1 MPPNIKTYFNF
12 YYLLDIKYWIFFL
25 VEYYILHRHIYTTD
39 THILTYSLYFTL
51 HLIKTNKFR
60 NYPKA
65 GKKLFYVFLQ
75 LLRFLTVRQNI
86 SFETNI

>member
-1 MPPNIKTYFNF
+1 MLPNIKTYFNF

-25 VEYYILHRHIYTTD
+25 VEYYILHHHIYTID
-39 THILTYSLYFTL
+39 IHILTYSLYFTL
-51 HLIKTNKFR
+51 HLIKTNKYR

-65 GKKLFYVFLQ
+65 RKMLFYIFLQ
-75 LLRFLTVRQNI
+75 LLRFFTVRRNI